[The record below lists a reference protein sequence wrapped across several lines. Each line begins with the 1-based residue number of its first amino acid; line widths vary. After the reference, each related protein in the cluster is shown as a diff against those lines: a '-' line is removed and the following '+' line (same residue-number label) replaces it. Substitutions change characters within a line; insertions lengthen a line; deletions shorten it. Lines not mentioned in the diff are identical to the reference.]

1 MKKSNSALLQRRNVG
16 PSPEAK
22 RLVNPTECWQRC
34 NGWTLLDREKPERNQ
49 ATAIFEVRNVAFW
62 L

>member
-1 MKKSNSALLQRRNVG
+1 V
-16 PSPEAK
+16 K

-62 L
+62 V